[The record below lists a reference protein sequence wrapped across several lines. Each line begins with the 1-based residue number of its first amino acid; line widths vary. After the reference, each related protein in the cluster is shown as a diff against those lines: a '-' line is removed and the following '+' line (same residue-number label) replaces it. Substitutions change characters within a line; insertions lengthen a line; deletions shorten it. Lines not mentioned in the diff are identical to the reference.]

1 MPFGENS
8 IELGE
13 GTIYLMSN
21 GEPVPVKLGVVDGDF
36 YAKNE
41 SITWSCDPASMV
53 DSVKKAEEFSF
64 EVKLTP
70 WQMINIIF
78 KHRGFWYTAALIF
91 TRMWNK
97 LVGVMSSVVNRL
109 GRFIEEKLI

>member
-8 IELGE
+8 IDLG
-13 GTIYLMSN
+13 N
-21 GEPVPVKLGVVDGDF
+21 GVLYMIKDGVLHSDSIE
-36 YAKNE
+36 NE
-41 SITWSCDPASMV
+41 SITWAFDPASMV

-64 EVKLTP
+64 EVKLTT
-70 WQMINIIF
+70 WQMIKIIF
-78 KHRGFWYTAALIF
+78 KHRGFWYTAAFIF

-109 GRFIEEKLI
+109 CRCIEDKLI